1 MLKSH
6 QRGDL
11 TPAETKVDYLRFA
24 KVLYEERN
32 GFKRFGA
39 ANGSTLLSRSYKNE
53 SVRGKTTLL
62 NIIIRMTMYFS
73 LISNQGLNFK
83 FQPQFHELQFCQ
95 VNHVTSFVH
104 QVLVIII
111 KK

>member
-32 GFKRFGA
+32 GFKQFGA
-39 ANGSTLLSRSYKNE
+39 ANGGPLLTVYYEGVKGTKVCSLHFRREDSRNY
-53 SVRGKTTLL
+53 
-62 NIIIRMTMYFS
+62 
-73 LISNQGLNFK
+73 
-83 FQPQFHELQFCQ
+83 
-95 VNHVTSFVH
+95 
-104 QVLVIII
+104 
-111 KK
+111 